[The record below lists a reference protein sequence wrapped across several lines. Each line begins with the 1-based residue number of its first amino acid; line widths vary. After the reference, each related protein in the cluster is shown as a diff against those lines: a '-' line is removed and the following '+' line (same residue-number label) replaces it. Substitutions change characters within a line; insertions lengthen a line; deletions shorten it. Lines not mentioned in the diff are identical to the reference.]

1 MPMDL
6 AISATTGAAPVPV
19 PPPNARGDEQKVDAF
34 KSLLDLLAGLLGSH
48 LADLGIGPRSETA
61 RPVRA
66 DLYLAFFG
74 NERHVERLHIRVHDE
89 ETRALDAGAY
99 HVADGVVA
107 AAAHAENDYVRLARY
122 LARDAAP
129 PRERTRKWRKNK
141 PPPRS
146 PSSLLRRTRPYPASA
161 RRTRVSRSLS

>member
-1 MPMDL
+1 MDL

-89 ETRALDAGAY
+89 ETRALMPARIMLLTALLPPPPTPRTTMFALPGILRGTLPASGAY
-99 HVADGVVA
+99 SEVA
-107 AAAHAENDYVRLARY
+107 E
-122 LARDAAP
+122 
-129 PRERTRKWRKNK
+129 E
-141 PPPRS
+141 
-146 PSSLLRRTRPYPASA
+146 
-161 RRTRVSRSLS
+161 